1 MIFEHRVSLSFSEST
16 TENKKLKN
24 LSIYYQTND
33 LLNYSLFIINYSF
46 FITFLQKHKILRH
59 RF

>member
-33 LLNYSLFIINYSF
+33 LLNYSLFIINYPF